1 MSDIKIVPEMLDYE
15 LHDFLFAVTAMCWCH
30 LTKTEIIGSKADL
43 VWDRIIFEGV
53 TKAVYLVS
61 KQISWTIKN
70 W

>member
-1 MSDIKIVPEMLDYE
+1 MVDYE
-15 LHDFLFAVTAMCWCH
+15 IHDFLFAVTAMYWCH

-61 KQISWTIKN
+61 KQHTKEHTWMFKTFYQIV
-70 W
+70 